1 MALLIF
7 HLVLSS
13 FTFDCIDI
21 SVAAKVLKWNLK
33 RYPNGSPVVVPSPYP
48 YLTEISGVFFLFGAG
63 RLALCQS
70 QPKLAVHY
78 YTKAME
84 SQTQYRN
91 LHHISFWEIAIAN
104 LALWDIPASLDSWT
118 HLKAEATV
126 SKVVSTRISAD
137 IEICAVVESY
147 LCLWNGCLSVGNR

>member
-1 MALLIF
+1 VELEAIPQWFAIVFPSSSCFDELL
-7 HLVLSS
+7 
-13 FTFDCIDI
+13 
-21 SVAAKVLKWNLK
+21 
-33 RYPNGSPVVVPSPYP
+33 
-48 YLTEISGVFFLFGAG
+48 GVFFLFGAG

-84 SQTQYRN
+84 SQKQYRN

-104 LALWDIPASLDSWT
+104 LALWNIPASLDCWT

-126 SKVVSTRISAD
+126 S
-137 IEICAVVESY
+137 
-147 LCLWNGCLSVGNR
+147 